1 MTAPAGQAPVVRAPA
16 WAESHLRP
24 GEEVLWWTRPS
35 LYGLAP
41 ILTSA
46 ALGVLVL
53 YLTVRFDVRE
63 PGAILTGT
71 PAVVLAV
78 GGILVEAARKFV
90 RLRYTTFI
98 ITRER
103 IYAITTFLT
112 TNARSVPLSRAS
124 LVTVRQGPAGRL
136 LGFWHAH
143 VTTYGDGAQSIAI
156 PAIRD
161 GEGLLRQASAGLR
174 RGANASW
181 LLRGD

>member
-1 MTAPAGQAPVVRAPA
+1 MTSAASARAPP
-16 WAESHLRP
+16 WAEEHLRP
-24 GEEVLWWTRPS
+24 GEEVVWWCRPS

-41 ILTSA
+41 ILASA
-46 ALGVLVL
+46 ALGGLLL
-53 YLTVRFDVRE
+53 YLSVRFDVRE
-63 PGAILTGT
+63 PGALFTGT
-71 PAVVLAV
+71 PALLLAI

-90 RLRYTTFI
+90 RLRYTTFV

-103 IYAITTFLT
+103 LYAITTFLT

-124 LVTVRQGPAGRL
+124 LVTVRQGPVGRL
-136 LGFWHAH
+136 LGFWTAH
-143 VTTYGDGAQSIAI
+143 VTTYGEGGQRMEV

-161 GEGLLRQASAGLR
+161 GEGLLREASLGMR